1 MLHFTY
7 EWSHIQILID
17 ILPLVLA
24 TAANKKTDFVETISM
39 QNISKKS
46 FKIYKV
52 QINMIIQL
60 KTTPILASNKTK
72 NYGLIIK
79 HPNLWLHPIMVEFL
93 SEPAIF

>member
-7 EWSHIQILID
+7 EWSHIQIHID

-24 TAANKKTDFVETISM
+24 TAANKKTDFVETIFM

-46 FKIYKV
+46 FKICKV
-52 QINMIIQL
+52 QIDMIIQL
-60 KTTPILASNKTK
+60 KTTSILAWNKTK
-72 NYGLIIK
+72 NYFLIIK
-79 HPNLWLHPIMVEFL
+79 HPNLWLHPNTVEFL